1 MTDQIKREETATR
14 ANHRQG
20 AAAGGAIAASII
32 LLTVGILSIFQGI
45 SAIAKDDLL
54 VVGYNYTYEFDV
66 TTWGWV
72 HLVVGVLLLLA
83 GIGLFSGAT
92 WARFVAIVVAS
103 LSIIANFLWLP
114 YYPLW
119 SILIIAIDLVV
130 IWAVATWDPTRIQAP

>member
-1 MTDQIKREETATR
+1 MTQHTKTETDSTR
-14 ANHRQG
+14 HQG

-45 SAIAKDDLL
+45 AAIAKDDLL
-54 VVGYNYTYEFDV
+54 VVGYNYTYQFDV
-66 TTWGWV
+66 STWGWV
-72 HLVVGVLLLLA
+72 HLVVGILLLLA
-83 GIGLFSGAT
+83 GIGLMSGAT
-92 WARFVAIVVAS
+92 WARLVAIVVAS

-130 IWAVATWDPTRIQAP
+130 IWAVSTWDPARV